1 MTDIVFI
8 NNGVSKQDLYTTSDI
23 IAVHT
28 GVEHRKLK
36 DIIHKYRSYLEV
48 LGVSTSYQAETSIK
62 KESLKTDLSKPPK
75 GSKGG
80 RPEIIYRLNEPQAT
94 FLITLLKNTP
104 VVVEFKQ
111 ELVRQFFLMRAE
123 LMKRQQARADL
134 KPIRRELTD
143 AIKDRE
149 DLSANKWAYKM
160 FTDLAYSV
168 AIGKTSSQI
177 KKDRGAEPKAPA
189 VSFLTADELE
199 ALSVISNQ
207 IAVLIDLGMN
217 YPEIKTAIKK
227 KHSPGKVRTFF
238 TTKCTVCQ

>member
-1 MTDIVFI
+1 MTDTVFI
-8 NNGVSKQDLYTTSDI
+8 NNAIRKQDLYTTSDI
-23 IAVHT
+23 IAIHT
-28 GVEHRKLK
+28 KHS
-36 DIIHKYRSYLEV
+36 YRSIQRVIENHIEQLERFGRV
-48 LGVSTSYQAETSIK
+48 RFEITPFET
-62 KESLKTDLSKPPK
+62 
-75 GSKGG
+75 KGG
-80 RPEIIYRLNEPQAT
+80 IQNKKIYQLNEQQAT
-94 FLITLLKNTP
+94 LLITFLRNTD
-104 VVVEFKQ
+104 VVIEFKT
-111 ELVRQFFLMRAE
+111 ELVRQFYLMRAE

-199 ALSVISNQ
+199 ALSVVSNQ

-227 KHSPGKVRTFF
+227 KALTD
-238 TTKCTVCQ
+238 